1 MIRPDDDLEP
11 LARALRQ
18 APPPPPGA
26 LALALDQA
34 LAAYDALP
42 PVQPVPPVPP
52 QRPSRLSR
60 LWQALQRPGGMAGAA
75 LVAGLAVVAIGPALR
90 DPPPGPAPLSAPP
103 TETALP
109 DTALPQ
115 AAPPVQA
122 LRKAAPMAPDAAPE
136 AAADMAPD
144 MAQDLAEAQ
153 SRAPWQ
159 ALARALD
166 AYIAPESGAEPG
178 PVNAAD
184 LALAQIIPPPTATV
198 LLPSPFA
205 ATPVFALAPPGLAPA
220 LPPAA
225 TGQTGW
231 TLHPQATGQ
240 PDPRPMARFAGAA
253 AGVALALQAEGFP
266 LPEALAFAEAT
277 ARPEDAANLALL
289 RRWAATQGK

>member
-52 QRPSRLSR
+52 QRPSRLSC

-103 TETALP
+103 AETALP
-109 DTALPQ
+109 DSALPQ

-136 AAADMAPD
+136 AAADMASDAAPD
-144 MAQDLAEAQ
+144 VAAAQIP
-153 SRAPWQ
+153 APWQ
-159 ALARALD
+159 ALALALD
-166 AYIAPESGAEPG
+166 ADAAPEPG

-220 LPPAA
+220 PPPAA

-253 AGVALALQAEGFP
+253 AGVALALQAEGFA
-266 LPEALAFAEAT
+266 LPAALAFAEAT

-289 RRWAATQGK
+289 RRWAAAQGK